1 LRSAQK
7 RPSPPATNSKKTPTW
22 FAFSAARILCR
33 LWTTWTGIRGTKP
46 NAVEGEHTL
55 FGFLRTEANDVVG
68 AVHPKAM
75 PVILTTPEEIEKWM
89 SAPAE
94 EALRLQRPLP
104 NEELMIVA
112 PGERKDEPLEAA

>member
-75 PVILTTPEEIEKWM
+75 PVMLTPGDNAERWLTGEVADACSLAVPFADTAMRRM
-89 SAPAE
+89 S
-94 EALRLQRPLP
+94 
-104 NEELMIVA
+104 
-112 PGERKDEPLEAA
+112 